1 MVRGSSKTV
10 GGRRKET
17 EDITILSL
25 IHISE
30 SDDGVEYDENG
41 DPVDNAGASDD
52 VEYDEYGNVIDS
64 DNTAVSYTHLMRKTR
79 NIWDILRKS
88 VAGLPERKI

>member
-1 MVRGSSKTV
+1 MMKTEM
-10 GGRRKET
+10 RLR
-17 EDITILSL
+17 ILM
-25 IHISE
+25 IADDESE

-64 DNTAVSYTHLMRKTR
+64 DNNSFTR
-79 NIWDILRKS
+79 
-88 VAGLPERKI
+88 